1 MEDTKQKKKFIKKGV
16 VVRSKEEKRIARRE
30 RDKLRKN
37 KKKGRG
43 QSSEEEFDFDSFQDS
58 YEFGEEV
65 HEPPTLNYKPKKLL
79 LLLTMPLMLQMKL
92 LMLLNKHKKLQIKL
106 KMMLKY

>member
-1 MEDTKQKKKFIKKGV
+1 ML
-16 VVRSKEEKRIARRE
+16 
-30 RDKLRKN
+30 KLLN
-37 KKKGRG
+37 KLQNNSQNKLN
-43 QSSEEEFDFDSFQDS
+43 QSL
-58 YEFGEEV
+58 
-65 HEPPTLNYKPKKLL
+65 HLNNKPNKLL